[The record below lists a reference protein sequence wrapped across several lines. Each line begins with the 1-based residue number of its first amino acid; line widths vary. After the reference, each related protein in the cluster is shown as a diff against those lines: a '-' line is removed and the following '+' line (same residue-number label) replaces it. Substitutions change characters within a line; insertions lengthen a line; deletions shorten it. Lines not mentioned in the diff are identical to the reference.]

1 MDPAT
6 SPYVLP
12 FPVGETHE
20 TGLANCSS
28 SYHSAG
34 QPDQYAF
41 DFDMPLGTPFT
52 AARGGTVVLV
62 VEDAPKSGGSAGNYL
77 IIDHH
82 DGTYGLYH
90 HSPNNGIEVE
100 EDDEVEQGD
109 VLGVTGRSGLAGYPH
124 LHFMPSVVVLD
135 PISNLAA
142 AGSLHGSTAIL
153 IRLMDYLRKKNI
165 TGVFVNLVHGG
176 NSAEATDVGISS
188 MVDTWLLARDVELA
202 GERNRVLY
210 VLKARGIAHSNQL
223 REFLITSKGI
233 RLHPAYLGHGTV
245 LTGSARRSQE
255 ARELADASQLDG
267 ELERQRLAFSHR
279 QAQVE
284 SEIARL
290 RAGLAAEEQ
299 DLNRSITVRTGPLNQ
314 SDADR
319 EAMDRSRATS
329 KAITPES

>member
-1 MDPAT
+1 MGSHVVWLLAVVSALLVGCGSSADSSSAETIEGCDGQVYMDPAT

-12 FPVGETHE
+12 FPVGETYE

-82 DGTYGLYH
+82 DGTYGLYY

-124 LHFMPSVVVLD
+124 LHFIVVEGD
-135 PISNLAA
+135 
-142 AGSLHGSTAIL
+142 
-153 IRLMDYLRKKNI
+153 
-165 TGVFVNLVHGG
+165 
-176 NSAEATDVGISS
+176 
-188 MVDTWLLARDVELA
+188 
-202 GERNRVLY
+202 
-210 VLKARGIAHSNQL
+210 
-223 REFLITSKGI
+223 
-233 RLHPAYLGHGTV
+233 PAYPYK
-245 LTGSARRSQE
+245 
-255 ARELADASQLDG
+255 
-267 ELERQRLAFSHR
+267 
-279 QAQVE
+279 
-284 SEIARL
+284 
-290 RAGLAAEEQ
+290 GLAISFSNALPA
-299 DLNRSITVRTGPLNQ
+299 DVALKSRTAYEAGPPPN
-314 SDADR
+314 
-319 EAMDRSRATS
+319 
-329 KAITPES
+329 